1 MKKIYI
7 FLFILSLINVS
18 VIGQNN
24 YVPVPN
30 NLSADN
36 FNLDSEY
43 APNTNH
49 SNSLNSSKALW
60 TIQLD
65 ADPTAIS
72 ASLAGVM
79 WTGTEFWCAV
89 WNSADIFTAD
99 ASGNSTGSFTIPGV
113 SGTRS
118 MTSDGSHVYIG
129 AAGSD
134 IYKVDPAT
142 QTLVSTISTSVSSC
156 RYLTYDPTLNSNAG
170 GFWTGAYGSDITA
183 VDMSGATLSTISS
196 ATHGLTGIYGMS
208 YDNFS
213 AGGPFL
219 WAFDQGGNDADIIQ
233 LDMSGNPTGVMHD
246 ANSDL
251 SAAGG
256 GGGLA
261 GGLFICDNFVT
272 GTTSMIGINQGESLF
287 SYELADPFS
296 IDVAGVAVTTAPY
309 LAIANAPFT
318 ISGEVN
324 NVGLSTINSMDINY
338 SINGGAAVTQSLT
351 GLNIPL
357 GSNHTFNHSSTWTP
371 TSTGTYQID
380 IWASNINGMA
390 DMNTANDMVSGSV
403 MVYDVSTQRIPLFE
417 TFTSSTC
424 PPCVPGNI
432 QLESILSANPNNY
445 TSLKYQMSFPGAG
458 DPYFTDEGGSRRS
471 YYGISSVPRLEIDG
485 GWDSNPNSLTQ
496 QDFDNNY
503 SIPSFTNLTASYSVA
518 GQSVQVDVS
527 VDPID
532 NISSNNL
539 VVHIA
544 VFEYLTTGNV
554 GSNGE
559 TEFQHVMKKMLPG
572 SSGNAISSLQAG
584 VSQTVSQ
591 SYDFNGSYRL
601 PNDAQSPINHAIEHS
616 VEEFSDLGVAV
627 WVQDA
632 TTKEVLQSTTATLVV
647 GLNNENKQLLSAK
660 VYPNPVIDNA
670 TLAINLMHSGDVNIK
685 VYNSIGEEVID
696 KSINNL
702 SYGRTI
708 AQINTSKLPGGLYTI
723 SLISGEERI
732 VKKMQVIK

>member
-1 MKKIYI
+1 
-7 FLFILSLINVS
+7 
-18 VIGQNN
+18 
-24 YVPVPN
+24 
-30 NLSADN
+30 
-36 FNLDSEY
+36 
-43 APNTNH
+43 
-49 SNSLNSSKALW
+49 
-60 TIQLD
+60 
-65 ADPTAIS
+65 
-72 ASLAGVM
+72 
-79 WTGTEFWCAV
+79 
-89 WNSADIFTAD
+89 
-99 ASGNSTGSFTIPGV
+99 
-113 SGTRS
+113 
-118 MTSDGSHVYIG
+118 
-129 AAGSD
+129 
-134 IYKVDPAT
+134 
-142 QTLVSTISTSVSSC
+142 
-156 RYLTYDPTLNSNAG
+156 
-170 GFWTGAYGSDITA
+170 
-183 VDMSGATLSTISS
+183 MSGATLSTISS
-196 ATHGLTGIYGMS
+196 ATHGLTGIYGMA

-213 AGGPFL
+213 TGGPFL
-219 WAFDQGGNDADIIQ
+219 WAFDQGANDADIIQ